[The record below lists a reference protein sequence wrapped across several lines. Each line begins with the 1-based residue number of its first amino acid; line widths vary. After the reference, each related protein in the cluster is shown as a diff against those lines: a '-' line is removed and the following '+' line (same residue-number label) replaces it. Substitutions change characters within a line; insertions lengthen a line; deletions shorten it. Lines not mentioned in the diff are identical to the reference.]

1 MNKRDYEYMKEWLKE
16 TKNFRESKITEIQ
29 YEEWKYS
36 FPKYSTLNHDKLPR
50 EQWLHKKSQKD

>member
-1 MNKRDYEYMKEWLKE
+1 MKEWLKK